1 VPLVPGEPT
10 AITFDLPDVYHVFRP
25 GHRLIV
31 QVQSSWFPFV
41 DRNPQQFMEIPRATA
56 ADFRKATQRVYHG
69 STLTLPV
76 EWGALK
82 VAPAR

>member
-1 VPLVPGEPT
+1 
-10 AITFDLPDVYHVFRP
+10 
-25 GHRLIV
+25 
-31 QVQSSWFPFV
+31 V